1 MLALALVVSLTAAA
15 EGEALGPQQ
24 VYVGVYMHHVP
35 EIDLKT
41 STYLADFFIWFRW
54 KGPHDP
60 TQTLEWTNLADASAL
75 TRTFIFA
82 DESGGSKPVELPDG
96 SLHQQIHIQ
105 GRFTHPFSIE
115 RYPFDEQEIV
125 FEIEDNQ
132 LQVGELVYVPDP
144 VGKSALHPGFALAG
158 WEVGDLTLAVSQAR
172 YDTNFGDLRVKA
184 NEQTF
189 AHLTAKL
196 HVKRPIWSSLVKT
209 IVPIL
214 IVLLITLVVFLIDGK
229 YFDARMGLGITTLI
243 SAVALQLTSSASLP
257 DVGYVVLLDKIY
269 NVSYFIIFVALL
281 ESVVAVRLVDQE
293 QSARAQ
299 RIDRT
304 TLALSLLLSL
314 GAGVWLVLSR

>member
-1 MLALALVVSLTAAA
+1 MIALPLLAWLAAA
-15 EGEALGPQQ
+15 PVQE
-24 VYVGVYMHHVP
+24 VNVGVYLHHVP
-35 EIDLKT
+35 EIDLKS

-75 TRTFIFA
+75 QRTFIFT
-82 DESGGSKPVELPDG
+82 DEAGNSKPVEMPDG
-96 SLHQQIHIQ
+96 SLYQQLHIQ

-115 RYPFDEQEIV
+115 RYPFDEQDIV

-132 LQVGELVYVPDP
+132 NQASELVYVPDTA
-144 VGKSALHPGFALAG
+144 GKSALHPGFALAG
-158 WEVGDLTLAVSQAR
+158 WEVGDLSLAVSQAR
-172 YDTNFGDLRVKA
+172 YDTSFGDLRVKA

-281 ESVVAVRLVDQE
+281 ESVVAVRLVDKE
-293 QSARAQ
+293 QSERAQ

-314 GAGVWLVLSR
+314 GAGVWLVVTR